1 MPMPPLELFVA
12 ILARITLALAG
23 WLAASMIGPWLAGTC
38 ARLGAYLGLDDGT
51 RRGMP
56 CALATV
62 AAIAGLHRN
71 AVAPPAG
78 RAACEA
84 GERHRLRNP
93 SPR

>member
-1 MPMPPLELFVA
+1 MPMPSLELFVA
-12 ILARITLALAG
+12 ILALITLALAD
-23 WLAASMIGPWLAGTC
+23 WLAASVIGPRLAGTC
-38 ARLGAYLGLDDGT
+38 ARMGAWLGLDDGT
-51 RRGMP
+51 RRSLP

-84 GERHRLRNP
+84 GERHRSRNP